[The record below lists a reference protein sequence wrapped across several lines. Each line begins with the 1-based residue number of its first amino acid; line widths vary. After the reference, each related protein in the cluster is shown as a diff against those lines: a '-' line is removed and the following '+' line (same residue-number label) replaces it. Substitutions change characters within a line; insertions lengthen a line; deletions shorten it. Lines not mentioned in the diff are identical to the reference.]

1 MGKVLAG
8 RYEIL
13 KPIAAG
19 GMATV
24 YLGRALGMGGF
35 ERLVAIK
42 LMHSHIVAEQ
52 EFVTMFLDEAR
63 LAARI
68 RHPNVVP
75 TLDVQESQDGLFLIM
90 EYIEG
95 ASLHQILRAAGA
107 TPGAMPLG
115 IVLRVML
122 DTLAGLHAA
131 HELEDDEGNPLALVH
146 RDVSPA
152 NVLLGTDGVA
162 RITDFGVA
170 RAEARLSSTRGGQ
183 LKGKLPYMPPE
194 QLMNEG
200 IDRRCDVYAAGAVMW
215 EALIGRRLFQADS
228 DGATLNMIMAGPSA
242 TPRQLD
248 PTIPEVVDAAC
259 MRALAKSKEQ
269 RFATAADFSE
279 ALEQAAHTA
288 GVPIAST
295 RVVASFVEAS
305 TAFRKMQPKELA
317 ALKKGIVETPTS
329 QPSHPSVPAAS
340 PVVEAPKSAPSQV
353 TSAGSAVSARAEHL
367 PPKRSGALVIAA
379 VATAVTVLAGGF
391 WFLQRGKDANTA
403 AGSGTTQAPVAQP
416 AETSKA
422 TPPAAPPPTPP
433 EVSPAAQSAS
443 AEASASAGAQAPAVT
458 PPSKPG
464 GAPVPGGKRPATPT
478 SAPGTPA
485 TAYDP
490 DRL

>member
-131 HELEDDEGNPLALVH
+131 HELVDDEGNPLALVH

-200 IDRRCDVYAAGAVMW
+200 IAGAVMW

-248 PTIPEVVDAAC
+248 PSIPEVVDAAC

-269 RFATAADFSE
+269 RYATTADFSE

-295 RVVASFVEAS
+295 RVVASFVEGS
-305 TAFRKMQPKELA
+305 SAFRKMQPKELA
-317 ALKKGIVETPTS
+317 ALKKGIVESPTS
-329 QPSHPSVPAAS
+329 QPSHPSMPAAS
-340 PVVEAPKSAPSQV
+340 PVVEAPKSAPSQI

-403 AGSGTTQAPVAQP
+403 EGSGTTQAPAAQP

-422 TPPAAPPPTPP
+422 TPSTGPPPTPP

-443 AEASASAGAQAPAVT
+443 AEASASADAQAPAVT

-464 GAPVPGGKRPATPT
+464 GAPVPGGKRPTSPTGTPR
-478 SAPGTPA
+478 APA